1 MLDRYEEQ
9 LEELYQL
16 LHTLGQ
22 SIIDATDEAE
32 DGVNSL
38 TCKHFE
44 NTKNILKNTEKNAN
58 EIDQNILKTFALFE
72 PEAVEL
78 RELVAYLKITSEL
91 VRLSDNI
98 KSFSRRMKSHINSE
112 VDFKSLQ
119 EYSNH
124 LAKSAF
130 SSIEF
135 AIESL
140 HVKDKEDITTLYRK
154 ACVEESK
161 TDDLYSILEKNIMA
175 DLCKDIENSAQSI
188 EILSTMRKLERMA
201 DRSVNITKLMLF
213 ARKGGEIKHFG

>member
-9 LEELYQL
+9 LQDLHKL
-16 LHTLGQ
+16 LQTLGQ
-22 SIIDATDEAE
+22 SIIEAANEAE
-32 DGVNSL
+32 NGVNTL
-38 TCKHFE
+38 TCKNFE
-44 NTKNILKNTEKNAN
+44 DAKDILKNTEISAN

-98 KSFSRRMKSHINSE
+98 KSFSKRMKGHINSE
-112 VDFKSLQ
+112 VDFTTLQ

-130 SSIEF
+130 KSIDF
-135 AIESL
+135 AIEAL
-140 HVKDKEDITTLYRK
+140 HVKDKEDITDMYRK
-154 ACVEESK
+154 VCVEESK

-175 DLCKDIENSAQSI
+175 DLCKEIEKSAESI

-201 DRSVNITKLMLF
+201 DRAVNITKLMLF

>member
-9 LEELYQL
+9 LQELHKL
-16 LHTLGQ
+16 LQTLGN
-22 SIIDATDEAE
+22 SIIHAANEAE
-32 DGVNSL
+32 SGVNTL
-38 TCKHFE
+38 TCKNFE
-44 NTKNILKNTEKNAN
+44 SAKEALKNTENHAN
-58 EIDQNILKTFALFE
+58 DIDQNILKTFALFE

-98 KSFSRRMKSHINSE
+98 KSFSKRMKNHIKSE
-112 VDFKSLQ
+112 VDFTTLQ
-119 EYSNH
+119 EYSIH

-130 SSIEF
+130 SSIDF

-140 HVKDKEDITTLYRK
+140 HVKNKEETTNLYRK
-154 ACVEESK
+154 VCVEESK

-201 DRSVNITKLMLF
+201 DRAVNINKLMLF
-213 ARKGGEIKHFG
+213 ARRGGEIKHFG

>member
-9 LEELYQL
+9 LQDLHRL
-16 LHTLGQ
+16 LKTLGY
-22 SIIDATDEAE
+22 SIIEAANEAE
-32 DGVNSL
+32 SGVNTL
-38 TCKHFE
+38 TCKDFE
-44 NTKNILKNTEKNAN
+44 SAKDILKNTETNAN
-58 EIDQNILKTFALFE
+58 DIDQNILKTFALFE
-72 PEAVEL
+72 PEAMEL

-98 KSFSRRMKSHINSE
+98 KSFSKRMKAHINSE
-112 VDFKSLQ
+112 VDFTVLQ

-130 SSIEF
+130 SSIVF

-140 HVKDKEDITTLYRK
+140 HVKDKDEATDLYRK

>member
-1 MLDRYEEQ
+1 MLDRYEKQ
-9 LEELYQL
+9 LKELHL
-16 LHTLGQ
+16 LLKILGE
-22 SIIDATDEAE
+22 SIIKATDEAE
-32 DGVNSL
+32 NGVNSL
-38 TCKHFE
+38 TCKNFE
-44 NTKNILKNTEKNAN
+44 NTKDILKNTENSAN
-58 EIDQNILKTFALFE
+58 EIDQRILKIFALFE

-98 KSFSRRMKSHINSE
+98 KSFSKRMKNHINSE
-112 VDFKSLQ
+112 VDFGVLQ

-130 SSIEF
+130 SSVCF

-140 HVKDKEDITTLYRK
+140 HVKDKEHATDLYRK
-154 ACVEESK
+154 VCVEESK

>member
-9 LEELYQL
+9 LQELHQL
-16 LHTLGQ
+16 LKTLGNN
-22 SIIDATDEAE
+22 IIHAANEAE
-32 DGVNSL
+32 SGVNTL
-38 TCKHFE
+38 TCKNFE
-44 NTKNILKNTEKNAN
+44 NAKNLLKNSENNAN

-98 KSFSRRMKSHINSE
+98 KSFSRRMKGHINSD
-112 VDFKSLQ
+112 VDFTILQ
-119 EYSNH
+119 EYSNL

-130 SSIEF
+130 SSIDF

-140 HVKDKEDITTLYRK
+140 HVKDKEETTNLYRK
-154 ACVEESK
+154 VCVEESK

-175 DLCKDIENSAQSI
+175 DLCKNIEKSAESI

>member
-9 LEELYQL
+9 LKELHVHL
-16 LHTLGQ
+16 KTLGD
-22 SIIDATDEAE
+22 SIISAADETE
-32 DGVNSL
+32 NGVNTL
-38 TCKHFE
+38 TCKNFE
-44 NTKNILKNTEKNAN
+44 SAKEILKNTETNAN
-58 EIDQNILKTFALFE
+58 EIDQNILRIFALFE

-98 KSFSRRMKSHINSE
+98 KSFSKRMKNHINSE
-112 VDFKSLQ
+112 VDFSALQ

-130 SSIEF
+130 SSIGF

-140 HVKDKEDITTLYRK
+140 HVKDKEDITDLYRK
-154 ACVEESK
+154 VCVEESK
-161 TDDLYSILEKNIMA
+161 TDDLYSILEKDIMA

>member
-9 LEELYQL
+9 LQELHKL
-16 LHTLGQ
+16 LKTLGQ
-22 SIIDATDEAE
+22 SIIEAANEAE
-32 DGVNSL
+32 SGVNTL
-38 TCKHFE
+38 TCKNFE
-44 NTKNILKNTEKNAN
+44 NAKDMLKNTETNAN

-91 VRLSDNI
+91 VRLSDNL
-98 KSFSRRMKSHINSE
+98 KSFSRRMKGHINSE
-112 VDFKSLQ
+112 VDFTAHQ

-130 SSIEF
+130 SSIDF

-140 HVKDKEDITTLYRK
+140 HVKDKEDVTNLYRQV
-154 ACVEESK
+154 CVEESK

-175 DLCKDIENSAQSI
+175 DLCKDIEKSAESI

>member
-1 MLDRYEEQ
+1 MLYRYEEQ
-9 LEELYQL
+9 LQELQEL
-16 LHTLGQ
+16 LKTFGD
-22 SIIDATDEAE
+22 SIISAANEAE
-32 DGVNSL
+32 SGVNTLACTS
-38 TCKHFE
+38 FE
-44 NTKNILKNTEKNAN
+44 SAKNILKNSENSAN

-98 KSFSRRMKSHINSE
+98 KSFSRRMQGHINSK
-112 VDFKSLQ
+112 VDFTVLQ

-130 SSIEF
+130 SSIDF

-140 HVKDKEDITTLYRK
+140 YIKDKEEITNLYRK
-154 ACVEESK
+154 VCIEESK

-175 DLCKDIENSAQSI
+175 DLCKDIENSAKSI
-188 EILSTMRKLERMA
+188 KTLSTIRKLERMA
-201 DRSVNITKLMLF
+201 DRSVNITRLMLF
-213 ARKGGEIKHFG
+213 ARKGGEIKHFV

>member
-9 LEELYQL
+9 LQEINRL
-16 LHTLGQ
+16 LKTLSD
-22 SIIDATDEAE
+22 SIIEAASEAE
-32 DGVNSL
+32 NGVNTL
-38 TCKHFE
+38 TSRNFE
-44 NTKNILKNTEKNAN
+44 SAKNILKNSEINAN

-78 RELVAYLKITSEL
+78 RELVAYLKITSEI

-98 KSFSRRMKSHINSE
+98 KSFSRRMRGYINSE
-112 VDFKSLQ
+112 VDFTIVQ
-119 EYSNH
+119 EYSDL

-130 SSIEF
+130 NSISF

-140 HVKDKEDITTLYRK
+140 HVKDKEDMTDLYRK
-154 ACVEESK
+154 VCVEESK

-175 DLCKDIENSAQSI
+175 DLCKDMEKSAESI

-213 ARKGGEIKHFG
+213 ARRGGEIRHFG

>member
-9 LEELYQL
+9 RQELQKL
-16 LHTLGQ
+16 LKTLGD
-22 SIIDATDEAE
+22 SIVDAVKEAE
-32 DGVNSL
+32 KGVNTL
-38 TCKHFE
+38 NCE
-44 NTKNILKNTEKNAN
+44 NFVSAREILKNTETNAN
-58 EIDQNILKTFALFE
+58 IIDQNIVKIFALFE

-78 RELVAYLKITSEL
+78 RELVVYLKTTSEL

-98 KSFSRRMKSHINSE
+98 KSFSRRMKNHISSE
-112 VDFKSLQ
+112 ADFSTLQ

-124 LAKSAF
+124 LTKSAF
-130 SSIEF
+130 SSIIF
-135 AIESL
+135 AIEAL
-140 HVKDKEDITTLYRK
+140 YAKEREDVTDIYRK
-154 ACVEESK
+154 VCVEESK

-175 DLCKDIENSAQSI
+175 DLCKDIETSTESI

>member
-9 LEELYQL
+9 LQELYKL
-16 LHTLGQ
+16 LETLGN
-22 SIIDATDEAE
+22 SIIDAANEAE
-32 DGVNSL
+32 NGVNTL
-38 TCKHFE
+38 TCKNFDNAKE
-44 NTKNILKNTEKNAN
+44 ALKNTENCAN
-58 EIDQNILKTFALFE
+58 DIDQNILKTFALFE

-98 KSFSRRMKSHINSE
+98 KGFSKRMKNHIKSE
-112 VDFKSLQ
+112 VDFTTLQ
-119 EYSNH
+119 EYSIH

-130 SSIEF
+130 SSIDF
-135 AIESL
+135 AIDSL
-140 HVKDKEDITTLYRK
+140 HVKDKEETTNLYRK
-154 ACVEESK
+154 VCVEESK

-201 DRSVNITKLMLF
+201 DRAVNINKLMLF
-213 ARKGGEIKHFG
+213 ARRGGEIKHFG

>member
-9 LEELYQL
+9 LQELQRL
-16 LHTLGQ
+16 LTTL
-22 SIIDATDEAE
+22 SNNIIHAANEAE
-32 DGVNSL
+32 VGVNTL

-44 NTKNILKNTEKNAN
+44 SAKDILKNTDNSAN
-58 EIDQNILKTFALFE
+58 RIDQNILKTFALFE

-78 RELVAYLKITSEL
+78 RELVAYLKITSEI

-98 KSFSRRMKSHINSE
+98 KSFSRRMKGHINSD
-112 VDFKSLQ
+112 VDFTALQ
-119 EYSNH
+119 EYSNL

-130 SSIEF
+130 SSINF
-135 AIESL
+135 AMASL
-140 HVKDKEDITTLYRK
+140 HVKDKEEITNLFRK
-154 ACVEESK
+154 VCVEESK

>member
-9 LEELYQL
+9 LQELHKL
-16 LHTLGQ
+16 LETLGS
-22 SIIDATDEAE
+22 SIIHAANEAE
-32 DGVNSL
+32 NGVNAL
-38 TCKHFE
+38 TCKNFE
-44 NTKNILKNTEKNAN
+44 SAKEILSNTETNAN

-72 PEAVEL
+72 PEAMEL

-98 KSFSRRMKSHINSE
+98 KSFSKRMKNHINSE
-112 VDFKSLQ
+112 VDFSTLQ
-119 EYSNH
+119 EYSIH

-130 SSIEF
+130 SSIDF

-140 HVKDKEDITTLYRK
+140 HVKDKEQTSNLYRK
-154 ACVEESK
+154 VCVEESK

-201 DRSVNITKLMLF
+201 DRAVNITKLMLF
-213 ARKGGEIKHFG
+213 ARRGGEIKHFG